1 MWKHVDL
8 LNGEFFLKKSNDV
21 FQEDLCFPVYFKM
34 ESLQIS
40 FFLF

>member
-21 FQEDLCFPVYFKM
+21 FQEDLCFLVDFKM